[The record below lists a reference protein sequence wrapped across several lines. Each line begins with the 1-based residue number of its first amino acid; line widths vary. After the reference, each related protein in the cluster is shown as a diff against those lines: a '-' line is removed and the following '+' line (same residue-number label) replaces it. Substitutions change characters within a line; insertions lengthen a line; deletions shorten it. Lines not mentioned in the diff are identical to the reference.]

1 MIFTATAIAFVL
13 GALLVYFWRSAKI
26 AELSTLLSS
35 ERISREKMQSEFRLA
50 ASEALQ
56 GATRQVVTDA
66 LKDFRQ
72 VRGESDLGLEHKKDL
87 ITSAVADMKNRLD
100 EYQKSVQKFENERNV
115 LYGRLEKT
123 LLEVM
128 GAGQSIR
135 MEAASIKRALTSSAG
150 VQGNFGQILF
160 EQILEQNGLIRGIG
174 YEAQVVLPDDSGGTL
189 RPDFIVNLPG
199 NKKLIVDSKAPIGE
213 YLQAQETEN
222 HETQREHYRRL
233 AINIRE
239 SVNRLSRKEYQTLTD
254 SNIRFVVMFIPVEGA
269 IRAAFSVDPT
279 LFQEAQEKGVLLA
292 SPMTVV
298 PLIQLIAHSWQQ
310 YQLASNAKELGLEV
324 EKLGQRLYTFVE
336 HLQDIRQGLKKAGEG
351 WNNAVSSWQSRVS
364 PQLEKT
370 RSLGGKLKDLPEPES
385 LAQEFS
391 GSPLQKNLNL
401 IQ

>member
-1 MIFTATAIAFVL
+1 MTLIASVIAFVL
-13 GALLVYFWRSAKI
+13 GALLAFFWRGARI
-26 AELSTLLSS
+26 AALSTLLSS
-35 ERISREKMQSEFRLA
+35 ERATREKMQNEFRLA
-50 ASEALQ
+50 ASEVLE
-56 GATRQVVTDA
+56 GATRQVVADA

-72 VRGESDLGLEHKKDL
+72 VRGESDMGLEHKKDL
-87 ITSAVADMKNRLD
+87 ITSAVMDMKIRLD
-100 EYQKSVQKFENERNV
+100 EYQKNVQKFEDERNV

-123 LLEVM
+123 LVEVL

-135 MEAASIKRALTSSAG
+135 MEAASIKRALTSSVG

-174 YEAQVVLPDDSGGTL
+174 YETQVVLPDDAGGTL

-213 YLQAQETEN
+213 YLQAEETQDTEA
-222 HETQREHYRRL
+222 QREHHRRL
-233 AINIRE
+233 ACNMRDN
-239 SVNRLSRKEYQTLTD
+239 VNRLSRKEYQALTD

-310 YQLASNAKELGLEV
+310 YQLASNAKDLGLEV

-336 HLQDIRQGLKKAGEG
+336 HLQDIRQGLKKANEG
-351 WNNAVSSWQSRVS
+351 WNNAVASWQSRVS
-364 PQLEKT
+364 PQLEKA
-370 RSLGGKLKDLPEPES
+370 RSLGGKLKDLPEPEA

-391 GSPLQKNLNL
+391 ESPLQKNLNL
-401 IQ
+401 LQ